1 MNNQNAEEIVKF
13 THDTLK
19 QLIIEIKTLVKN
31 TSDKLATPEYVNEK
45 ISDIVNSSPEALD
58 TLKEL
63 ADAIGNDPNFS
74 QTILD
79 LIGQKA
85 STEYVDGELEKKAD
99 SKDIPT
105 NVSQLNNDAN
115 YMVSD
120 NFKPFSYDELSKLWD
135 EVKISNEDSSTNTN

>member
-120 NFKPFSYDELSKLWD
+120 NFKSFSYDELSKLWD